1 MRTRMRMRFLIPFL
15 LLLPTVILAQTVIGS
30 VSKPASYSLL
40 ELSTAK
46 IKGGIRMP
54 QLTTVER
61 DNLTTPSFISDAKAI
76 GLTIYN
82 IDTKCIEYWNT
93 NKWVSL
99 CSGNADIGFKPNDPS
114 KPVYPPEGGI
124 VGPFIPI
131 ETPPCTGKIPYTHTV
146 ITGSDFISID
156 ITDSNTGAF
165 TIKMEPNLTATSRTA
180 IVRSTN
186 NCTGE
191 YKEFLFTQDG
201 DTQLCDLTVAKPLI
215 AVSNNGVLCIGGD
228 VFMEVTNV
236 KSGANYIWTINNIV
250 QGQGTSFRA
259 TQSGIY
265 KVYVGAI
272 GCDKL
277 NANSVSDNIKV
288 TTGSGTAPNNNTV
301 LYATNNGI
309 ICGATGEVTLTAY
322 NFSQLSELTW
332 YKNGKKTTKK
342 GTAIILKAADK
353 GEWTAVIERDNCSS
367 LPSKSVTVSVDES
380 SKPLKQ
386 PIISINGKL
395 LSQLND
401 FCSNGRLKL
410 ELSNPPSDYTNAVT
424 VKWYNGLEY
433 LGEGKE
439 LTITA
444 PSSGNNIILRC
455 VVSDNTGVLCSAE
468 FTETKKL
475 QGTAPATPVI
485 TANPPLICG
494 SVDAQLTATVTGGPF
509 TFQWYKEGVLMPDK
523 VSQTLTVDKIG
534 SYQVEAINQSGCISS
549 LSATLLIDLSDFPV
563 LEWKAVYDKAELN
576 QTKIFQVS
584 DTFNPT
590 SYTWTADNGATIENG
605 QGTNTVRIK
614 FPNAD
619 AIVNITIEAENGCGI
634 SNKLN
639 QKVTVA
645 PACIAAV
652 IKKTTMSPTGTVL
665 TGNSVTMS
673 VLAEGSNTAT
683 APITYQ
689 WKFNGTSISGAT
701 SATYT
706 INNLKT
712 NNSGSYSCV
721 VNNCSNKPVT
731 TTAGTIDVIDET
743 TLPKGS
749 GAIAG
754 EDCFDIASASSNNA
768 KCGLLSSRESH
779 RADFNKSYTYT
790 FTSIGSSNTNLRFV
804 INDPEKAVESY
815 QVQKDIPATLGNG
828 AKYTVT
834 IKYKQSLM
842 TTAAGR
848 DNDNPVRVTL
858 VALYKTGG
866 VEGKSKLEI
875 TIKDCTC
882 CSVATDLD
890 GNVYTAK
897 LFGDTCWMTQN
908 LRTTVDKDGKSLGG
922 VYLYAGSGISGIYNA
937 SDLKSGTVTYVVNDV
952 RTTESRADF
961 ASKFG
966 LLYND
971 YQKAL
976 NPCPEGWHV
985 STISEWINLRSLLLA
1000 KNSKYGKQAKANNNK
1015 YQPSYGGGYTWG
1027 GYAPNDS
1034 NNSGFNLLPTGYT
1047 YNSGSGTYGQN
1058 FASVAM
1064 MALSGTTQYI
1074 WLTNNSDVFYF
1085 TNATAD
1091 TKYNKPIRCVKN

>member
-1 MRTRMRMRFLIPFL
+1 MRFLIPFL

-30 VSKPASYSLL
+30 VTPPASYSLL
-40 ELSTAK
+40 ELSTAT

-54 QLTTVER
+54 QLTTAER

-93 NKWVSL
+93 TKWVGL
-99 CSGNADIGFKPNDPS
+99 CSGNAEIGFKPSDPS
-114 KPVYPPEGGI
+114 KPVYPPEGGT

-131 ETPPCTGKIPYTHTV
+131 ESPPCTGKTPYNHTV

-156 ITDSNTGAF
+156 ITDNNTGAF
-165 TIKMEPNLTATSRTA
+165 TIKMEPNSTATSRTA

-201 DTQLCDLTVAKPLI
+201 DTQLCDLTVPKPLI
-215 AVSNNGVLCIGGD
+215 AVSNNGVLCKGGD
-228 VFMEVTNV
+228 VFMEITNV
-236 KSGANYIWTINNIV
+236 KSGANYIWTINNII

-277 NANSVSDNIKV
+277 NANSASDNI
-288 TTGSGTAPNNNTV
+288 TITIGSGTAPNNTTV

-309 ICGATGEVTLTAY
+309 ICGATGEVTITAY
-322 NFSQLSELTW
+322 DFSQLSELAW
-332 YKNGKKTTKK
+332 YKDGKKTNKK
-342 GTAIILKAADK
+342 GAVITLKATDK
-353 GEWTAVIERDNCSS
+353 GDWAAVIERDGCSS
-367 LPSKSVTVSVDES
+367 IPSKSITVSIDES

-386 PIISINGKL
+386 PMISINGKP
-395 LSQLND
+395 LSELND

-410 ELSNPPSDYTNAVT
+410 ALSNPTSDYTNAVT
-424 VKWYNGLEY
+424 IKWYNGLEY

-444 PSSGNNIILRC
+444 PSDDNNIILRC
-455 VVSDNTGVLCSAE
+455 VVSDNTGTLCTAE

-475 QGTAPATPVI
+475 QGIAPATPVI
-485 TANPPLICG
+485 TAEPPLICG
-494 SVDAQLTATVTGGPF
+494 SVDAQLTASLAGGPF
-509 TFQWYKEGVLMPDK
+509 TFQWYKEGILMPNK
-523 VSQTLTVDKIG
+523 VEQTLTVDKIG
-534 SYQVEAINQSGCISS
+534 SYQVEAINQTGCISS
-549 LSATLLIDLSDFPV
+549 LSPALLIDLSDFPI
-563 LEWKAVYDKAELN
+563 LEWKAVYDKVELN

-590 SYTWTADNGATIENG
+590 SYTWTADNGAIIENG

-619 AIVNITIEAENGCGI
+619 ATVNITIESENDCGI
-634 SNKLN
+634 SNKLT
-639 QKVTVA
+639 QEVIVA
-645 PACIAAV
+645 PACVAV
-652 IKKTTMSPTGTVL
+652 AIKKITMYPTGTVL
-665 TGNSVTMS
+665 TGNSLTMS

-683 APITYQ
+683 KPITYQ
-689 WKFNGTSISGAT
+689 WKFNGTAISGAT

-712 NNSGSYSCV
+712 NNSGSYSCT
-721 VNNCSNKPVT
+721 VNNCSNTPVE
-731 TTAGTIDVIDET
+731 TTAGTINVINET
-743 TLPKGS
+743 TIPKGS
-749 GAIAG
+749 GSMAG
-754 EDCFDIASASSNNA
+754 EDCFDIASAASNNA
-768 KCGLLSSRESH
+768 KCGLLTSREPH

-790 FTSIGSSNTNLRFV
+790 FTSIGTSNTNLRFV

-815 QVQKDIPATLGNG
+815 EVQKNIPATLGNG
-828 AKYTVT
+828 AKYTVMV
-834 IKYKQSLM
+834 KYNKSLM
-842 TTAAGR
+842 TAAVGR
-848 DNDNPVRVTL
+848 DNGNPIKVTL
-858 VALYKTGG
+858 LALYKTGG
-866 VEGKSKLEI
+866 IEGKSKLEI
-875 TIKDCTC
+875 AIKDCSC

-908 LRTTVDKDGKSLGG
+908 LRTTVDKDGKSLGN
-922 VYLYAGSGISGIYNA
+922 VYLGAGGPALIIKNA
-937 SDLKSGTVTYVVNDV
+937 ADLNTGTVSYYINDLRLSEPRV
-952 RTTESRADF
+952 DF

-966 LLYND
+966 LLYSNS
-971 YQKAL
+971 QTAL

-985 STISEWINLRSLLLA
+985 STLKEWQKLRDLLQA
-1000 KNSKYGKQAKANNNK
+1000 KGSNTFGKQAKANNNK
-1015 YQPSYGGGYTWG
+1015 YRSDSNSTTYTWG
-1027 GYAPNDS
+1027 GFNPGDS
-1034 NNSGFNLLPTGYT
+1034 NNSGFNLFPSGHTYT
-1047 YNSGSGTYGQN
+1047 SGVTELSQGFPLST
-1058 FASVAM
+1058 SVMIA
-1064 MALSGTTQYI
+1064 GETQYI
-1074 WLTNNSDVFYF
+1074 SMSSTQNIFYF
-1085 TNATAD
+1085 MASGSESLFL
-1091 TKYNKPIRCVKN
+1091 NKSIRCVKD